1 MIELKSLVRRF
12 TLGDETIMAVDH
24 VDLKVSKGD
33 FISIVGPSGSGKSTL
48 MNIIG
53 LLDNADEGTYL
64 FDGEDVTALSDDRQA
79 EIRNRKIGFVFQSF
93 FLLPRLTA
101 VENVM
106 VPLLYRGMDEK
117 SARVKAEEILEKMG
131 LGDRMQHLPSELSGG
146 QQQRVAIARALVGE
160 PELILADEPTGALD
174 SKSGRDIVK
183 LLRELNE
190 GGQTIIL
197 ITHDTGIAAE
207 AKRRIS
213 ITDGRIHEEVP
224 A

>member
-24 VDLKVSKGD
+24 VDLTVNKGD

-53 LLDNADEGTYL
+53 LLDRADEGEYL
-64 FDGEDVTALSDDRQA
+64 FDGTDVTSISDDMQA

-93 FLLPRLTA
+93 FLLSKLNA

-106 VPLLYRGMDEK
+106 VPLLYRGVSEK
-117 SARVKAEEILEKMG
+117 EAREKAKAMLERMG
-131 LGDRMQHLPSELSGG
+131 LKDRMDHLPAELSGG

-174 SKSGRDIVK
+174 SKSGRDIVE

-190 GGQTIIL
+190 GGQTIVL
-197 ITHDTGIAAE
+197 ITHDEKIARE
-207 AKRRIS
+207 AKRRVA
-213 ITDGRIHEEVP
+213 ITDGRISEVTD
-224 A
+224 